1 MTKMNSIKKMLCLI
15 GCVVLVAALAL
26 NISGCGSKTDK
37 ETVPAQTEA
46 VSASG
51 NVLGE
56 GATVFSVVV
65 TDTEGKETSFEIHT
79 DKETV
84 GEALLNV
91 GLIAGEDSEFGLYV
105 TTVNGTTLDWDKDQ
119 KYWAFYIDGEY
130 AQTGVDSTTVDPG
143 TEYSFKAEG

>member
-1 MTKMNSIKKMLCLI
+1 MLKMNRIKKLLCLI

-26 NISGCGSKTDK
+26 NITGCGSKTEK
-37 ETVPAQTEA
+37 EAEPVQTEA

-56 GATVFSVVV
+56 GATVFTVVV

-84 GEALLNV
+84 GEALLDV

-130 AQTGVDSTTVDPG
+130 AQTGVDSTTVAPG

>member
-37 ETVPAQTEA
+37 KTVPAQTEA